1 MLFCVKTPINKLYVF
16 GMALLLAATLAG
28 CSGSNDTK
36 VEMPDPPVVM
46 PDPDPDPVGPTQE
59 EIDVMTAEALTK
71 AMAINAEVSATPGEN
86 SGAFDDTDDAD
97 RYTVTIKHTAG
108 AAEVMV
114 TDPRMNGGD
123 DPKFMMNEMG
133 MHVRGPNDGGE
144 TEIVIAH
151 TDIEAPKATEFA
163 KVSGQTLNVNT
174 NTENDTPQT
183 TNEALRV
190 DTANSSK
197 IMSAGF
203 SATGAAVLT
212 FDNDDAS
219 TEEMDEAGEVVGAYN
234 SAPGTYRCNGNSDC
248 TVTLNDK
255 GEVTAVSSGWVF
267 TPDEGAM
274 SPVPDSD
281 YLHYG
286 FWLKKTTDEDG
297 VTTYNAVQTFA
308 GSSIQEFPQS
318 DMRSVLGSA
327 TYEGGAAG
335 VYARK
340 VFDVTGVVDPEKSLG
355 SATAGAFT
363 ADIELTAKF
372 GGDDVAANDKYSI
385 AGSISN
391 FVLSGEEENSWAVNL
406 KADGFGTANQF
417 TGTANGGGDEAV
429 WNGTFHGAGGDTE
442 ATDDGTAKNQPTVVV
457 GEFNAHF
464 SNGHVAGAY
473 GARKQ

>member
-16 GMALLLAATLAG
+16 AMALLLAVTLAG

-36 VEMPDPPVVM
+36 VEMTDPPVVM
-46 PDPDPDPVGPTQE
+46 PDPDPEPVGPTQE

-71 AMAINAEVSATPGEN
+71 AMAINAEASATPGTN
-86 SGAFDDTDDAD
+86 SGAFDDTDDDD
-97 RYTVTIKHTAG
+97 RYTVSIKHTG
-108 AAEVMV
+108 VEV
-114 TDPRMNGGD
+114 TDPRMNGDD
-123 DPKFMMNEMG
+123 DPKFVMNGMG
-133 MHVRGPNDGGE
+133 MNVRGPNDDGE
-144 TEIVIAH
+144 TEIVVVH

-163 KVSGQTLNVNT
+163 KVAGQVLNVST
-174 NTENDTPQT
+174 NMDNDLPQA
-183 TNEALRV
+183 TNEALLV
-190 DTANSSK
+190 LTADSSK

-212 FDNDDAS
+212 FDFDHED
-219 TEEMDEAGEVVGAYN
+219 TENTDEAAEVVGTYN
-234 SAPGTYRCNGNSDC
+234 SAPGTYRCNGNDDC
-248 TVTLNDK
+248 TVTLNAK
-255 GEVTAVSSGWVF
+255 GEVTAVTDEWIF

-274 SPVPDSD
+274 SPVPDGD
-281 YLHYG
+281 FLHYG

-308 GSSIQEFPQS
+308 GSSIEEFPGN
-318 DMRSVLGSA
+318 DMMNVVGSA

-372 GGDDVAANDKYSI
+372 GGADVATNDQFSI

-406 KADGFGTANQF
+406 KASGFGNGTTNKF

-429 WNGTFHGAGGDTE
+429 WNGTFHGVGGDTE
-442 ATDDGTAKNQPTVVV
+442 ADDDGPAKNQPTVVV

-464 SNGHVAGAY
+464 SNGHVSGAY